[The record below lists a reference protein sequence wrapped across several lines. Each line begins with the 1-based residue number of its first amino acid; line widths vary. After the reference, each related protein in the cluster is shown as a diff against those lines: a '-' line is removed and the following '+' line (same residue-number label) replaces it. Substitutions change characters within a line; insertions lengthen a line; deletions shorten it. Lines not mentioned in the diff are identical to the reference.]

1 MLLGPN
7 LTINKSTNKLF
18 NPIFCHC
25 LHWKGFKRKR
35 WGRCLSK
42 GFLTHQFYQSMTLL
56 WSRST
61 TFGYFYQHLF
71 VNRAL
76 TFLSRQTI
84 RVNGS
89 CTIKDEDLR
98 ILNFLG
104 IIEPPFWNTGIWK
117 WKHIYKCYTSSV
129 ITNLYKLIF
138 SKTSWIRN
146 QTLHR
151 TFRQF

>member
-1 MLLGPN
+1 MLGTKTVGLNDRTLYTSICTYNSRTIWDHFYWLKLVLLGAN
-7 LTINKSTNKLF
+7 LTIKKSTNKLF

-25 LHWKGFKRKR
+25 LHWKWFKRKR
-35 WGRCLSK
+35 WGRCLSL

-56 WSRST
+56 WSRSIT
-61 TFGYFYQHLF
+61 LGYFYQHLF

-117 WKHIYKCYTSSV
+117 WKHI
-129 ITNLYKLIF
+129 
-138 SKTSWIRN
+138 
-146 QTLHR
+146 
-151 TFRQF
+151 